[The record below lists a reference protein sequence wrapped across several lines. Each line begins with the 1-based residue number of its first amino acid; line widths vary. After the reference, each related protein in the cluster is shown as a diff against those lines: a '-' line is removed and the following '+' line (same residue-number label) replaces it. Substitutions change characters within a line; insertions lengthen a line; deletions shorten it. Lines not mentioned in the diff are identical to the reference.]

1 MKVSIHTTNEK
12 ILAYSNQEFAEL
24 AKLKY
29 GGELKT
35 IEVAQIDTITEDHI
49 EIELTD
55 RLDMNT
61 IYIRPTV
68 NDGEETQI
76 SYDYNFIIEP
86 NENEFDETV
95 SYSISSSDFDNTFA
109 SDELKK
115 IVNNLIEDKLLY
127 LEC

>member
-24 AKLKY
+24 AQLKY

-95 SYSISSSDFDNTFA
+95 SYSISSSDFDNTYA

>member
-24 AKLKY
+24 AQLKY

>member
-24 AKLKY
+24 AQLKY

-35 IEVAQIDTITEDHI
+35 IEVAKIDTITEDHI

-86 NENEFDETV
+86 NENEYDETV

-109 SDELKK
+109 SNELKK

>member
-95 SYSISSSDFDNTFA
+95 SYSISSSDFDNTYA

>member
-24 AKLKY
+24 AQLKY

-35 IEVAQIDTITEDHI
+35 IEVAQIDTITQDHI

-76 SYDYNFIIEP
+76 CYDYNFIIEP
-86 NENEFDETV
+86 NENEYDETV

-109 SDELKK
+109 SNELKK